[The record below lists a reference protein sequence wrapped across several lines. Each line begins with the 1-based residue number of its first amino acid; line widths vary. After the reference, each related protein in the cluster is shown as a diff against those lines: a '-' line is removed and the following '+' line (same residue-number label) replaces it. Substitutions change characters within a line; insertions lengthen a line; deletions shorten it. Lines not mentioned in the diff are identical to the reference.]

1 MPARSA
7 NPSRRVLALIVAL
20 LVLALLVLAL
30 GAACGGD
37 SSPTP
42 DPASAERPATTAP
55 TPTPAS
61 AATAAPTLTPESA
74 ATTAPTLAPASAA
87 TTASPS
93 ADGAAKDGD
102 LVSVH
107 YHGTL
112 DSGGVFDS
120 SLEREPLQFTVG
132 AGMVIDGF
140 DDAVRG
146 LAVGES
152 VTVRLEPAEAYGERN
167 PDLLIELPIE
177 SAPEGVEVGATLT
190 AANGA
195 RARVVA
201 LTDTTITIDANHAL
215 AGQALTFEIELVA
228 IGP

>member
-1 MPARSA
+1 MPACSA
-7 NPSRRVLALIVAL
+7 NPSRRSLALIVAL
-20 LVLALLVLAL
+20 LVLAL
-30 GAACGGD
+30 GTACGGD
-37 SSPTP
+37 SAPTP
-42 DPASAERPATTAP
+42 EPASAERRATTAP
-55 TPTPAS
+55 IPTPAS
-61 AATAAPTLTPESA
+61 AAAPAPTLTP
-74 ATTAPTLAPASAA
+74 ASAA
-87 TTASPS
+87 TPASPS

-102 LVSVH
+102 IVSVH

-112 DSGGVFDS
+112 DNGQVFDS

-132 AGMVIDGF
+132 AGNVIDGF
-140 DDAVRG
+140 DAAVRS

-177 SAPEGVEVGATLT
+177 QAPEGVEVGATLT

-195 RARVVA
+195 QARVVA
-201 LTDTTITIDANHAL
+201 LTDETITIDANHPL